1 MTDANPRAVIGAN
14 NPPDPIDTITAPF
27 DDARAEAENWTDGT
41 PVENEA
47 QMNAVDALRKD
58 MRTWRIELEAGQ
70 KTATA
75 PLHEL
80 YKAELARWKPVIED
94 AKRIEGCLVAVVD
107 GFKRKLAAEK
117 EAARKKA
124 DDDAWEAGRA
134 AREAHKAAAA
144 GDLEAQRQA
153 AAAMEEAEAKQRLAM
168 AAKNDTV
175 LGLRKAI
182 RYEVVDHRA
191 LLHWIAKNDKDAVTS
206 FVDEYARKNYKSNPI
221 ADGLRVWETQEAY

>member
-1 MTDANPRAVIGAN
+1 MENANPRAVIGAN

-47 QMNAVDALRKD
+47 QMNTVDALRKD
-58 MRTWRIELEAGQ
+58 MRTWRLELEAGQ

-75 PLHEL
+75 PLHEV

-107 GFKRKLAAEK
+107 GFKRKLASEK

-124 DDDAWEAGRA
+124 EDDAWEAGRA
-134 AREAHKAAAA
+134 AREAHKAAAD
-144 GDLEAQRQA
+144 GDLEAQRLA
-153 AAAMEEAEAKQRLAM
+153 AAAMADAEAKQRLAM
-168 AAKNDTV
+168 AAKNDV
-175 LGLRKAI
+175 VKGLRWYDCHEI
-182 RYEVVDHRA
+182 LDHRA
-191 LLHWIAKNDKDAVTS
+191 ALHWIAANDRDAMTA
-206 FVDEYARKNYKSNPI
+206 FI
-221 ADGLRVWETQEAY
+221 EAYVAKNATRFPPEVVRNYREQRAQ